1 MQKIYNQLFEKKSFK
16 TAFWFYGVFFTSV
29 STFVCLAILILEKTI
44 SNYFV
49 QFLYLIGFLFYF
61 FIPVVILYS
70 SIQTFRTFENIY
82 FGLIF
87 FIFNNFLLIA
97 IWILP
102 LLIIFGFSFLGWV
115 YSALE
120 VNP

>member
-1 MQKIYNQLFEKKSFK
+1 MQKIYNQLFEKKSFR
-16 TAFWFYGVFFTSV
+16 TAFWFYGVSFTSV

>member
-1 MQKIYNQLFEKKSFK
+1 MQKIYNQLFEKKSFR
-16 TAFWFYGVFFTSV
+16 TAFWFYGVSFTSV

-49 QFLYLIGFLFYF
+49 EFLYLIGFLFYF

>member
-1 MQKIYNQLFEKKSFK
+1 MQKIYNQLFEKKSFN

-70 SIQTFRTFENIY
+70 SIQIFRTFENIY